1 MILTKFLPVVNH
13 CLGIVPSSG
22 TSAGPSLIASWQ
34 RSAPQNGVL
43 LAITR
48 WLAAMLL
55 AMAGATGLHAQQTVL
70 EVIPLR
76 YRAAA
81 EVIPILQPML
91 AREGTL
97 SGFQGQLVV
106 RTTPA
111 NLEEIKRVLASLDTA
126 PRQLVITVRQEA
138 EGSRSRSAA
147 EASGSAGGDHG
158 RVTVPGSPRPDPR
171 GGSIVLREGEDYA
184 RLRALEESGELSDR
198 NTQSVRVMEGR
209 EAFLRIGQSVPVRE
223 RQVQRSVVGGR
234 VVEQTVETTQFRD
247 AADGIYVL
255 PRVSGDRVTLDIS
268 AQRESLS
275 RAHGGVNV
283 QGLVTTVSGRLG
295 EWIEIGGASRDTSAQ
310 QSVLLGR
317 TATAARDSRR
327 VLIKVEEAR

>member
-1 MILTKFLPVVNH
+1 MHRFAVFP
-13 CLGIVPSSG
+13 
-22 TSAGPSLIASWQ
+22 
-34 RSAPQNGVL
+34 
-43 LAITR
+43 AIQ
-48 WLAAMLL
+48 WLAGLL
-55 AMAGATGLHAQQTVL
+55 LVSLLGAGAHAQQTVL

-76 YRAAA
+76 YRTAP

-91 AREGTL
+91 AREGSL

-111 NLEEIKRVLASLDTA
+111 NLEEIKRVLANLDTA
-126 PRQLVITVRQEA
+126 PRQLVITARQEA
-138 EGSRSRSAA
+138 DAGRGASTA
-147 EASGSAGGDHG
+147 EVSGSVGGDHG
-158 RVTVPGSPRPDPR
+158 RVTVPGSRDPR
-171 GGSIVLREGEDYA
+171 GGNVVLRDGDDNVHLHVLEGAGSE
-184 RLRALEESGELSDR
+184 SDR
-198 NTQSVRVMEGR
+198 TSQSVRVLEGR
-209 EAFLRIGQSVPVRE
+209 EAYLRIGQSAPVRE

-234 VVEQTVETTQFRD
+234 VVEQVVESTQYRD

-275 RAHGGVNV
+275 RAPHGGANV

-295 EWIEIGGASRDTSAQ
+295 EWIEIGGSGREASGQ

-317 TATAARDSRR
+317 TTTTARDGRR
-327 VLIKVEEAR
+327 VLIKVEEVR

>member
-1 MILTKFLPVVNH
+1 MNPFMFPEWLQ
-13 CLGIVPSSG
+13 
-22 TSAGPSLIASWQ
+22 SAFRRWLA
-34 RSAPQNGVL
+34 GVL
-43 LAITR
+43 LA
-48 WLAAMLL
+48 L
-55 AMAGATGLHAQQTVL
+55 MAGAGAHAQQTVL
-70 EVIPLR
+70 EVVSLR
-76 YRAAA
+76 YRTAA

-91 AREGTL
+91 AREGSL
-97 SGFQGQLVV
+97 SGYQGQLVV

-138 EGSRSRSAA
+138 EAGRSASAA
-147 EASGSAGGDHG
+147 EVSGSVGGDHG
-158 RVTVPGSPRPDPR
+158 RVTIPGGRDPR
-171 GGSIVLREGEDYA
+171 GGGSVVLRDRDDNVRLNVREG
-184 RLRALEESGELSDR
+184 SGSQADR
-198 NTQSVRVMEGR
+198 NTQTVRVMEGR
-209 EAFLRIGQSVPVRE
+209 EAFVRIGQSVPVRE

-234 VVEQTVETTQFRD
+234 VVEKTVETTQFRD
-247 AADGIYVL
+247 TTDGIYVL

-295 EWIEIGGASRDTSAQ
+295 EWIEIGGASRDASAQ